1 MFTLLVGRKA
11 IYMFTRNEKK
21 GNKILSFKKRN
32 CSCNIVSLNL
42 TPVSIFY
49 KRVGRFKIV

>member
-32 CSCNIVSLNL
+32 CSCNIVLLNL